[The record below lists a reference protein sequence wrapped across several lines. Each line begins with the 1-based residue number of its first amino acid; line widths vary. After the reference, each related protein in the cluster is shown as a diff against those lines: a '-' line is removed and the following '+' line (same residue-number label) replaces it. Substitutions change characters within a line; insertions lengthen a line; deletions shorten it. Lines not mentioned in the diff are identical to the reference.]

1 MSCSMSAH
9 ILHTLVVDR
18 LTETTYQ
25 MHWAASLQW
34 PTAADYFSDFRKC
47 SDYPLHGHD
56 PNHGPQSK
64 KQAAQSPAMAAYLH
78 ELQNDQSHQENEAPE
93 EQTLQQAK
101 AVYPYAH
108 HGCQNSKL
116 DPKHEGEEQ
125 RPLAAQAVRSNQ
137 EGRRGGT
144 RTGCYSGGSDPS
156 ATYDTQAYCFSAM
169 QREKDPYCYHQLSV
183 RSCASPKMQ
192 DLISC
197 AHQQPRSE

>member
-1 MSCSMSAH
+1 
-9 ILHTLVVDR
+9 
-18 LTETTYQ
+18 

-34 PTAADYFSDFRKC
+34 PTAADYFSDFPRC
-47 SDYPLHGHD
+47 SDHLLHGHD
-56 PNHGPQSK
+56 PNHGSRSK
-64 KQAAQSPAMAAYLH
+64 KQAAQSPATVAYPR
-78 ELQNDQSHQENEAPE
+78 ELQNDQSCQGNQTTE
-93 EQTLQQAK
+93 EQSLHQAK
-101 AVYPYAH
+101 VAYPCAQH
-108 HGCQNSKL
+108 DSRNSSS
-116 DPKHEGEEQ
+116 DPKHKGEEQ
-125 RPLAAQAVRSNQ
+125 KPLAAQAVRSNQ